1 MSVNAES
8 CRPSGIRATGL
19 RACDEKDDYTGQTWS
34 HTFSTGNTCY
44 NGAGPDN
51 MGAKSVY
58 NNYGYTAQFFDAL
71 GNGHR
76 SFPTVGHYK
85 YASFGAYE
93 GKAYSFR
100 MDR

>member
-1 MSVNAES
+1 
-8 CRPSGIRATGL
+8 
-19 RACDEKDDYTGQTWS
+19 
-34 HTFSTGNTCY
+34 
-44 NGAGPDN
+44 

-58 NNYGYTAQFFDAL
+58 NNYGYTAQSFDAL
-71 GNGHR
+71 GNCHR

-85 YASFGAYE
+85 FASFGAYE